1 MILVD
6 TSVWI
11 DWLSDRP
18 RIGIRLDDLH
28 DFVTC
33 GPVIQEIVPG
43 LWPGVESDT
52 IRQALLAMRRL
63 SDPIP
68 IDLFVAA
75 AEICRLGRRK
85 GFTIR
90 SSMDCLIA
98 TIAIENRVPIWH
110 QDRDFTAIA
119 GFTAL
124 EIFNAPEVP
133 PPPAARRAS

>member
-18 RIGIRLDDLH
+18 RIGVRLDDLQ
-28 DFVTC
+28 DFATC
-33 GPVIQEIVPG
+33 GPVVQEVVQG
-43 LWPGVESDT
+43 LWPGTESDV
-52 IRQALLAMRRL
+52 IRQAFLAMKRL

-68 IDLFVAA
+68 MELFLAA
-75 AEICRLGRRK
+75 ADIYRLGRRK

-90 SSMDCLIA
+90 SSADCLIA
-98 TIAIENRVPIWH
+98 AIAIEHRVPIWH

-119 GFTAL
+119 RFTAL
-124 EIFNAPEVP
+124 EIHTGPDAP
-133 PPPAARRAS
+133 PPSARRPA